1 MLEKEILLTAE
12 GLKKLEDELDY
23 LKNVRR
29 REVAD
34 RIKTAISFGD
44 ISENSEYDDAKNEQA
59 FLEGRIAALEKNL
72 RHVRLID
79 ANEITIDQ
87 VGIGT
92 TVRLRD
98 LDHEDEIE
106 YTLVGSPEANP
117 MQGRISNVSPVGKS
131 LMGCRVGDVVEVEV
145 PAGILRYEVL
155 EIRR

>member
-12 GLKKLEDELDY
+12 GLKKLEDELDH

-29 REVAD
+29 KEVAD
-34 RIKTAISFGD
+34 RIKVAISFGD

-59 FLEGRIAALEKNL
+59 FLEGRIATLERNL

-79 ANEITIDQ
+79 ENDIAIDQ
-87 VGIGT
+87 VGVGT

-98 LDHEDEIE
+98 LDHGDELE
-106 YTLVGSPEANP
+106 YTLVGSPEASP
-117 MQGRISNVSPVGKS
+117 MQGRISNESPVGKA
-131 LMGCRVGDVVEVEV
+131 LMGCQMGTTVEVDV

>member
-1 MLEKEILLTAE
+1 MMEKEILLTAE
-12 GLKKLEDELDY
+12 GLKKLEEELDY

-59 FLEGRIAALEKNL
+59 FLEGRIAALEKSL

-79 ANEITIDQ
+79 TNEIAIDK
-87 VGIGT
+87 VGVGT

-98 LDHEDEIE
+98 LDNEDELE

-117 MQGRISNVSPVGKS
+117 MQGRISNVSPVGKA
-131 LMGCRVGDVVEVEV
+131 LMGRQVGDVVEIDV
-145 PAGILRYEVL
+145 PAGTLRYEIL

>member
-12 GLKKLEDELDY
+12 GLKKLEAELDY
-23 LKNVRR
+23 MKNIRR
-29 REVAD
+29 KEVAD
-34 RIKTAISFGD
+34 RIKTAIGFGD

-59 FLEGRIAALEKNL
+59 FLEGRIATLEKNL

-79 ANEITIDQ
+79 TNEIAIDQ
-87 VGIGT
+87 VGVGT
-92 TVRLRD
+92 IVRLKD
-98 LDHEDEIE
+98 LDHGDELE

-117 MQGRISNVSPVGKS
+117 MQGRISNESPVGKA
-131 LMGCRVGDVVEVEV
+131 LMGRQIGANVEVEV

>member
-12 GLKKLEDELDY
+12 GLKKLEDDLDY

-29 REVAD
+29 KEVAD

-59 FLEGRIAALEKNL
+59 FLEGRIANLEKSL

-79 ANEITIDQ
+79 TSDITVDQ

-92 TVRLRD
+92 IVRLRD
-98 LDHEDEIE
+98 LDHGDEIE

-117 MQGRISNVSPVGKS
+117 MQGRISNESPVGKA
-131 LMGCRVGDVVEVEV
+131 LMGREIGATVEVEV
-145 PAGILRYEVL
+145 PAGTLRYEVL
-155 EIRR
+155 EIRC